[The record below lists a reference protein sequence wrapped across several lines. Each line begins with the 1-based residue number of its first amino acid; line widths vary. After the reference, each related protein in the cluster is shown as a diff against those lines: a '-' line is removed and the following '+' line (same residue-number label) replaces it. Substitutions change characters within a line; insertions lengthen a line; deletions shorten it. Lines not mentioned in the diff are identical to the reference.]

1 MPPGLVH
8 LKLSLPGVQM
18 GHSEQLFK
26 GLPDSSGTHQRD
38 LSAGC
43 TTWEFLLPGHM
54 QLPKKG
60 SSAHKTSVTSV
71 KKPTQCPGF
80 LDCDKNLST
89 VRGSGSSR
97 RLRGTAQASKAH
109 RARTQTEPCLCN
121 ELCLARSEPAPASS
135 PPNLLQLIK
144 YQGLFGVWQHIRLGC
159 RSLLVPGERARRAPT
174 SFNRDPRWAEPLTL
188 MEFHSDS
195 VLKFL

>member
-1 MPPGLVH
+1 
-8 LKLSLPGVQM
+8 M

-43 TTWEFLLPGHM
+43 TTWEFLLPGHV
-54 QLPKKG
+54 QLPKKRLL
-60 SSAHKTSVTSV
+60 SPQNKCDFCEKT
-71 KKPTQCPGF
+71 TQSPGF

-144 YQGLFGVWQHIRLGC
+144 YQGLFGVWQHSRLGC

-188 MEFHSDS
+188 IEFHSDS

>member
-1 MPPGLVH
+1 
-8 LKLSLPGVQM
+8 M

-26 GLPDSSGTHQRD
+26 GLPDSSGTHQGSLRWLHD
-38 LSAGC
+38 LGIPPA
-43 TTWEFLLPGHM
+43 WARAA
-54 QLPKKG
+54 PKKG
-60 SSAHKTSVTSV
+60 LLSPQNKCDLCE
-71 KKPTQCPGF
+71 KPTQSPGF

-109 RARTQTEPCLCN
+109 RARAQTEPCLCN

-144 YQGLFGVWQHIRLGC
+144 YQGLFGVRQHIRLGC
-159 RSLLVPGERARRAPT
+159 RSLLVPGEQARRAPT
-174 SFNRDPRWAEPLTL
+174 PFNRDPRWAEPLPLT
-188 MEFHSDS
+188 EFHSDS